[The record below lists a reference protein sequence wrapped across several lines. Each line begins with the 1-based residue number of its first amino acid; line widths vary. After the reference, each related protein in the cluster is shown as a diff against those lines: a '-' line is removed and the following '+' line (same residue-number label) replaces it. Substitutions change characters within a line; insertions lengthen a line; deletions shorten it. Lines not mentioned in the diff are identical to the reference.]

1 MVVDY
6 PGGHFMRHFMRLSRK
21 FRDTFLNA
29 CHVAYLDQASSH
41 EKDFPEE
48 AMLER
53 LRRPG

>member
-1 MVVDY
+1 
-6 PGGHFMRHFMRLSRK
+6 MRHFMRLSRK